1 MEPLR
6 QKEEGKIELRHMIG
20 VLMSRIWIIIFSGM
34 VVGLLALIFTKVM
47 TTPTYTSSTK
57 IYVLNKDDKSSDVT
71 SGDLALSATLA
82 KDYAQLITSRNV
94 TESVVSEL
102 GLNMNGDALARK
114 ITVEMPGDSRIIT
127 ISVTDVDP
135 YLASKIVT
143 SVRDTAAIH
152 IKEVMNSQAVNV
164 VEEANIPQSQTT
176 FAYKR
181 NGGFGILAGIAIAVG
196 IILLGY
202 MFNDTIKCPED
213 VEKYVGL
220 SVLGSIP
227 LTEDDKKADGIRKHR
242 KSTERRIGNE
252 HDKTKDEKTGL

>member
-6 QKEEGKIELRHMIG
+6 HKEEGKIELTHIMG
-20 VLMSRIWIIIFSGM
+20 VLFERIWIIIFSGM
-34 VVGLLALIFTKVM
+34 VVGLLALILTKVT

-57 IYVLNKDDKSSDVT
+57 IYVLSKDENSTDVT
-71 SGDLALSATLA
+71 SGDLALSATIA

-102 GLNMNGDALARK
+102 GLNMSGDDLARK
-114 ITVEMPGDSRIIT
+114 ILVEMPGDTRIIT
-127 ISVTDVDP
+127 ISVTDTDP

-143 SVRDTAAIH
+143 AVRDTAAIH

-164 VEEANIPQSQTT
+164 VEEANIPQTQTT
-176 FAYKR
+176 FAYKK
-181 NGGFGILAGIAIAVG
+181 NGGVGIVIGMGIAVG

-202 MFNDTIKCPED
+202 MFNDTIKSPED

-220 SVLGSIP
+220 SVLGTIP
-227 LTEDDKKADGIRKHR
+227 LSEDDKKAGSIKKHR
-242 KSTERRIGNE
+242 KPKERRTGNE
-252 HDKTKDEKTGL
+252 QDKAKNE

>member
-6 QKEEGKIELRHMIG
+6 QKEEGKIELRQMIG
-20 VLMSRIWIIIFSGM
+20 VLLSRIWIIIFSGM
-34 VVGLLALIFTKVM
+34 VVGLLALIFTKVT

-57 IYVLNKDDKSSDVT
+57 IYVLSKDENSTDVT
-71 SGDLALSATLA
+71 SGDLALSATIA

-127 ISVTDVDP
+127 ISVTDADP
-135 YLASKIVT
+135 YLANKIVT
-143 SVRDTAAIH
+143 AVRDTAAVH

-181 NGGFGILAGIAIAVG
+181 NGGIGILAGIAIAVG
-196 IILLGY
+196 LILLGY

-227 LTEDDKKADGIRKHR
+227 LTEDDKKESGIRRHR
-242 KSTERRIGNE
+242 KSTERRTGNE
-252 HDKTKDEKTGL
+252 HDKAKDEKTGL